1 MIILTSSTV
10 IDNTKGIEEYVTQ
23 EDKNKVDSS
32 KRKYYRNGDTS
43 SNGDTIDLLLSQNKN
58 FVIFMN
64 TGGGLCWE
72 IDNVVMDKNIFVI
85 GEAQRLN
92 GILMSRVARKYHFN
106 IQMLLGGTLA
116 SALNENNEEDIEVI
130 FKPVQE
136 LIDKA
141 LKDVEKITSWGPNF
155 QIYKTSNGGVSFWHK
170 KLPDYL
176 RPAVAEFNQLSS
188 YAKVTLPEKDKELVA
203 PQMAFAL
210 SVAFNSKADEDVLRG
225 FKKVDEFINTR
236 ALSNTHFWYI
246 FYNSVLFLLMT
257 SLALLFYFYF
267 DINKEFVI
275 GSVGG
280 LVGAFLSTLTRI
292 DKLSFNILA
301 PFRNVILQGYS
312 RLLVGSISGLFIIV
326 ASHSNLILGTYSNS
340 LYSLAVFSIISGFSE
355 RFVPDLISSISSK
368 QLDGDGEKTS
378 GVEQRL

>member
-1 MIILTSSTV
+1 MTSPTV
-10 IDNTKGIEEYVTQ
+10 INDTEGIEENVAR
-23 EDKNKVDSS
+23 EDNVYSS
-32 KRKYYRNGDTS
+32 KRINYQAGDTTQS
-43 SNGDTIDLLLSQNKN
+43 GETIDIILSQYEN
-58 FVIFMN
+58 FVVFMN
-64 TGGGLCWE
+64 TREGLCWE
-72 IDNVVMDKNIFVI
+72 INNAILEKNISVI
-85 GEAQRLN
+85 GEAQRLM
-92 GILMSRVARKYHFN
+92 GIVTSRVARKYRFE
-106 IQMLLGGTLA
+106 IQILLGGTL
-116 SALNENNEEDIEVI
+116 SRALNSNNEEDIEII

-141 LKDVEKITSWGPNF
+141 LEEVEKIISWGPNF
-155 QIYKTSNGGVSFWHK
+155 QIYKTSNGGVSYWYK

-176 RPAVAEFNQLSS
+176 KPAVAEFDQLSS
-188 YAKVTLPEKDKELVA
+188 YAKVTLTKKDKKLVT

-210 SVAFNSKADEDVLRG
+210 SIAFNSKEDEDVLRG

-236 ALSNTHFWYI
+236 AISNAHFWYI
-246 FYNSVLFLLMT
+246 FYNSILFFLMT

-267 DINKEFVI
+267 DINKVFVI

-280 LVGAFLSTLTRI
+280 LVGAFLSTLIRI
-292 DKLSFNILA
+292 DKLSFDILA

-326 ASHSNLILGTYSNS
+326 ASRSNLILGTYSNS

-368 QLDGDGEKTS
+368 QLGGDGEKTS